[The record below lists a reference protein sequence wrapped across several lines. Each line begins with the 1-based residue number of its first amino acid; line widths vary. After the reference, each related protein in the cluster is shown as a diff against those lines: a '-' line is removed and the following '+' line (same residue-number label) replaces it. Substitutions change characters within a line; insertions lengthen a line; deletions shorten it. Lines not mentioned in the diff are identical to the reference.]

1 MLLIPSLELKG
12 GKCVR
17 KPAAAPAAK
26 TPAKSHERVPYA
38 DDPVAEAAR
47 WVKAGARRLQ
57 IVDLDSLTFGKPVHA
72 PLVQRIVAACPGV
85 PVQVAGGM
93 RSEEAVLAYIEA
105 GADFVVLGMRALT
118 SAHLVNDLCLEYP
131 GHIVVAM
138 DVKDGKVATEGGW
151 SKLADADMSEAAEHF
166 QREGVAAIVFCDIGA
181 DNKAYIE
188 SAAALGRAIA
198 TPVIAAAGVDKLEDV
213 KSLCAA
219 AGEDLFGVLVCE
231 PLHDGFNFAAGQK
244 LADSLTKP

>member
-17 KPAAAPAAK
+17 KAPAG
-26 TPAKSHERVPYA
+26 PAGKAMPPVAYA
-38 DDPVAEAAR
+38 DDPAVEAVK

-57 IVDLDSLTFGKPVHA
+57 IVDLDSRSFGKPVHA
-72 PLVQRIVAACPGV
+72 PVVQRIVAACPGV

-93 RSEEAVLAYIEA
+93 RSEESVLAFIEA

-138 DVKDGKVATEGGW
+138 DVKDGRVATEGGW
-151 SKLADADMSEAAEHF
+151 SKLADADMAEAAEHF
-166 QREGVAAIVFCDIGA
+166 QREGVAAIVFCAVGA
-181 DNKAYIE
+181 DPKSYRE
-188 SAAALGRAIA
+188 SAAALGRSIN
-198 TPVIAAAGVDKLEDV
+198 TPVIAAGGVGGLDDV

-219 AGEDLFGVLVCE
+219 AGEDLYGVIVGE
-231 PLHDGFNFAAGQK
+231 PLYDGFDLGAAQK
-244 LADSLTKP
+244 LADSLVKP

>member
-17 KPAAAPAAK
+17 KPPAAPSAK
-26 TPAKSHERVPYA
+26 AHETVAYA
-38 DDPVAEAAR
+38 DDPVAEASR
-47 WVKAGARRLQ
+47 WVKAGACRLQ

-72 PLVQRIVAACPGV
+72 PVVQRIVAACPGV

-105 GADFVVLGMRALT
+105 GSDFVVLGMRALT

-166 QREGVAAIVFCDIGA
+166 QREGVAAIVFCAVGA
-181 DNKAYIE
+181 DPKAYIE
-188 SAAALGRAIA
+188 SAAALGRRIA
-198 TPVIAAAGVDKLEDV
+198 TPVIAAGGIAKLDDV

-219 AGEDLFGVLVCE
+219 AGEDLYGVVVSE
-231 PLHDGFNFAAGQK
+231 ALHDGFDLAAAQK
-244 LADSLTKP
+244 LADSLAKA

>member
-17 KPAAAPAAK
+17 KPAGAAAGKAAAL
-26 TPAKSHERVPYA
+26 PVAYA
-38 DDPVAEAAR
+38 DDPAAEAAR

-57 IVDLDSLTFGKPVHA
+57 VVDLDSLTFGKPVHA
-72 PLVQRIVAACPGV
+72 PMVQRIVAACPGV

-93 RSEEAVLAYIEA
+93 KSEEAVLAYIEA

-138 DVKDGKVATEGGW
+138 DVRDGKVSTEGGW
-151 SKLADADMSEAAEHF
+151 SKLAHADASEAAEHF
-166 QREGVAAIVFCDIGA
+166 QREGVAAIVYCAVGGA
-181 DNKAYIE
+181 PKDYAA
-188 SAAALGRAIA
+188 SAATLGRAIN
-198 TPVIAAAGVDKLEDV
+198 TPVIAGGGVEKLDDI
-213 KSLCAA
+213 KGLCAA
-219 AGEDLFGVLVCE
+219 AGEDLYGVIVSDA
-231 PLHDGFNFAAGQK
+231 LHNGFDFAAGQK
-244 LADSLTKP
+244 LADSLTS

>member
-17 KPAAAPAAK
+17 KAPGAAAGK
-26 TPAKSHERVPYA
+26 GVPPLAYA
-38 DDPVAEAAR
+38 DDPAAEAAK
-47 WVKAGARRLQ
+47 WVKAGARRLH
-57 IVDLDSLTFGKPVHA
+57 IVDLDSLTFGKPAHA
-72 PLVQRIVAACPGV
+72 PVVQRIVAACPGV

-118 SAHLVNDLCLEYP
+118 SGHLVNDLCLEYP
-131 GHIVVAM
+131 GHIVVAI

-151 SKLADADMSEAAEHF
+151 SKLADADMAEAAEHF
-166 QREGVAAIVFCDIGA
+166 QREGVAAIVFCTVGGDA
-181 DNKAYIE
+181 KSYAE
-188 SAAALGRAIA
+188 SAAALGRGIT
-198 TPVIAAAGVDKLEDV
+198 TPVIAAGGVAKLDDV

-219 AGEDLFGVLVCE
+219 AGEDLYGVIVSE
-231 PLHDGFNFAAGQK
+231 PLHDGFDLAAAQK
-244 LADSLTKP
+244 LADSLSKP

>member
-17 KPAAAPAAK
+17 KPPAVPSAK
-26 TPAKSHERVPYA
+26 PAKAHETVAYA
-38 DDPVAEAAR
+38 DDPVAEASR
-47 WVKAGARRLQ
+47 WVKAGARRLH

-72 PLVQRIVAACPGV
+72 PVVQRIVAACPGV

-166 QREGVAAIVFCDIGA
+166 QREGVAAIVFCAVGA
-181 DNKAYIE
+181 DPKSYVE
-188 SAAALGRAIA
+188 SAAALGRRIT
-198 TPVIAAAGVDKLEDV
+198 TPVIAAGGVDKLEDV
-213 KSLCAA
+213 KSLCAS
-219 AGEDLFGVLVCE
+219 AGEDLFGVLVSE
-231 PLHDGFNFAAGQK
+231 PLHDGFDLAAAQK
-244 LADSLTKP
+244 LADSLAKP

>member
-17 KPAAAPAAK
+17 KPAGAAAGKAAL
-26 TPAKSHERVPYA
+26 PVAYA
-38 DDPVAEAAR
+38 DDPAAEAAK

-57 IVDLDSLTFGKPVHA
+57 VVDLDSLTFGKPVHA
-72 PLVQRIVAACPGV
+72 PVVQRIVAACPGV

-118 SAHLVNDLCLEYP
+118 SAHFVNDLCLEYP
-131 GHIVVAM
+131 GHIVVAL

-151 SKLADADMSEAAEHF
+151 SKHAHADVPQAAEHF
-166 QREGVAAIVFCDIGA
+166 QREGVAAIVYCTVGA
-181 DNKAYIE
+181 DSKAYVE

-198 TPVIAAAGVDKLEDV
+198 TPVIAAGGVEKLDDV
-213 KSLCAA
+213 KGLCTI
-219 AGEDLFGVLVCE
+219 AGEDLYGVIVSDA
-231 PLHDGFNFAAGQK
+231 LHNGFDFAAAQK
-244 LADSLTKP
+244 LADSLAP

>member
-17 KPAAAPAAK
+17 KAPGSAVGKAL
-26 TPAKSHERVPYA
+26 PVAYA
-38 DDPVAEAAR
+38 DDPVAEVSK

-57 IVDLDSLTFGKPVHA
+57 IVDLDSLSFGKSVHA
-72 PLVQRIVAACPGV
+72 PVVQRIVAACPGV

-138 DVKDGKVATEGGW
+138 DVKGGKVATEGGW

-166 QREGVAAIVFCDIGA
+166 QREGVAAIVYCEVGA
-181 DNKAYIE
+181 APKDYIE
-188 SAAALGRAIA
+188 SAASLGRAIA
-198 TPVIAAAGVDKLEDV
+198 TPVIAAGGVDKLEDV
-213 KSLCAA
+213 RTLCAA
-219 AGEDLFGVLVCE
+219 AGEDLLGVIVSE
-231 PLHDGFNFAAGQK
+231 PLHNGFDLAAAQK
-244 LADSLTKP
+244 LADSLVSKA

>member
-17 KPAAAPAAK
+17 KAPGAATAK
-26 TPAKSHERVPYA
+26 ALPVAYA
-38 DDPVAEAAR
+38 DDPAAEAAK

-57 IVDLDSLTFGKPVHA
+57 VVDIDSLSFGKPVNA
-72 PLVQRIVAACPGV
+72 AVVQRIVEACPGV

-93 RSEEAVLAYIEA
+93 RTEEAVLAYIEA

-138 DVKDGKVATEGGW
+138 DVRDGKVSTEGGW
-151 SKLADADMSEAAEHF
+151 SKLAHADVSEAAEHF
-166 QREGVAAIVFCDIGA
+166 QREGVAAIVYCVVGDA
-181 DNKAYIE
+181 PKDYVA
-188 SAAALGRAIA
+188 SAAALGRAIN
-198 TPVIAAAGVDKLEDV
+198 TPVIAGGGIATLEEV
-213 KSLCAA
+213 KSLCAT
-219 AGEDLFGVLVCE
+219 AGEDLLGVLIGE
-231 PLHDGFNFAAGQK
+231 PLHAGFDFAAAQK
-244 LADSLTKP
+244 LADSLSKA

>member
-17 KPAAAPAAK
+17 KAIAK
-26 TPAKSHERVPYA
+26 PHTKPHESVAYP
-38 DDPVAEAAR
+38 DDPVVEAQK

-57 IVDLDSLTFGKPVHA
+57 IVDQDSLATGRAGQAAV
-72 PLVQRIVAACPGV
+72 VQRIVAACPGV

-105 GADFVVLGMRALT
+105 GAEFVVLGMRALT

-131 GHIVVAM
+131 GHIVVAL

-151 SKLADADMSEAAEHF
+151 SKLADADVAEAAEHF
-166 QREGVAAIVFCDIGA
+166 QREGVAAIVYCSTGGA
-181 DNKAYIE
+181 KDQIE
-188 SAAALGRAIA
+188 SAAALGRAIT
-198 TPVIAAAGVDKLEDV
+198 TPVIAAGGVTKLEDV
-213 KSLCAA
+213 RKLCAA
-219 AGEDLFGVLVCE
+219 GSEDLFGALVGE
-231 PLHDGFNFAAGQK
+231 ALHDGFDLKAAQK
-244 LADSLTKP
+244 LADSLAAKA